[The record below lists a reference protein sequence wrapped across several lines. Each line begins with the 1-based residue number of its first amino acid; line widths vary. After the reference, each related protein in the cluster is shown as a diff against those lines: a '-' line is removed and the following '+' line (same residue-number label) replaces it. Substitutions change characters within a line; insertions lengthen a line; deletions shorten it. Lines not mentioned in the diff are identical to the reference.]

1 MFSINICHLHSTLYD
16 NLDQILPWA
25 QQTPQE
31 GLLFIIY
38 VFSVGFFC
46 FFFPL
51 KSYSALAIGI

>member
-1 MFSINICHLHSTLYD
+1 MFSINICHLRSTLYD

-38 VFSVGFFC
+38 VFSVGFFGY
-46 FFFPL
+46 FFPS
-51 KSYSALAIGI
+51 KAIQQ